1 MYRLKFNF
9 TEIGDQVCTTAIP
22 ENIFN
27 VTGEKCVID
36 DDRIWAFKH
45 NPYVEFMSPEDTKDM
60 EFINLWPDARIQAQ
74 AQKYLDVMRCPITGS
89 QTEYM
94 CVNLGFNDVK
104 LRHPRLYIHENEK
117 INPKKIVVHTTG
129 SDRTKRGEP
138 VAFRSQVGEDD
149 VRVMTDDEI
158 ETILKNY
165 EDYEIIQIGGADD
178 KPLGG
183 HSVNLCNKL
192 DYWEVAKEI
201 ASSAIFIGIVSG
213 PMHIAN
219 CFPRVT
225 KKIILQEF
233 PVESILTWRPGD
245 VRNFS
250 FTWFDVNNVYYNKF
264 DHDVGMTFSY
274 KKI

>member
-27 VTGEKCVID
+27 TTGKKCVID
-36 DDRIWAFKH
+36 DDRIWAFKY
-45 NPYVEFMSPEDTKDM
+45 NPYVEFMSPENTKDM
-60 EFINLWPDARIQAQ
+60 EFINVLPDARVQAQ
-74 AQKYLDVMRCPITGS
+74 AKHYIEQMKCPVAGS

-94 CVNLGFNDVK
+94 MVNLGVNLPT
-104 LRHPRLYIHENEK
+104 LRHPRLYIYEDEK
-117 INPKKIVVHTTG
+117 IIPNKIVVHTTG
-129 SDRTKRGEP
+129 SDRTKRGES
-138 VAFRSQVGEDD
+138 VGFRSQLGEDD
-149 VRVMTDDEI
+149 VRILSDDVI
-158 ETILKNY
+158 ESILKNY
-165 EDYEIIQIGGADD
+165 SDYEIIQVGGEED

-183 HSVNLCNKL
+183 HSKNLCGKL

-201 ASSAIFIGIVSG
+201 ASSAIFIGVLSG

-219 CFPRVT
+219 CYPRVT
-225 KKIILQEF
+225 KKIVLQEF
-233 PVESILTWRPGD
+233 PIESILTWRPGD

-250 FTWFDVNNVYYNKF
+250 FTWIDANSTYYNKF
-264 DHDVGMTFSY
+264 DHDVGISFSH